1 MPLLIDPAKRYSKTL
16 SDWVASFIFVPTLW
30 PNNHDTD
37 HMLKNMF
44 KSAFLITYGFDGYD
58 HTTNQFIN
66 TVSSESIEYT
76 ALSIDPWLA
85 AASFMGLPTRTDIV
99 EEVQEVPQKQND
111 SEALSLLS
119 SKSQVPSKKRFPKI
133 SLTQLFLKNPFG
145 GWQWSKVSVD
155 KKILQ
160 SLGLALLIKFP
171 VIFLIKVLALFLKFP
186 LNVLKLLTEYLPL
199 ILITLSIIAVKWLAI
214 KTSEYAGDNKSA
226 KNNYNGDK
234 KNSGLWPLLTIP
246 LVFITLAFLAIHT
259 ALRIFYLL
267 GRAFTSPE
275 KSARIALAYTQ
286 EIQLPFVSQ
295 NTSEWIAFCM
305 GLFIAFMSICLSA
318 TLWSLFLPL
327 LFGTVLTY
335 TTILQWPAISTLIGS
350 LTSVFTSVGAGLQIL
365 FGNVLSGSLTYFG
378 IQLSSTLLTAALTLG
393 AIVTPVA
400 SILSAV
406 ADKLSDRWALFLS
419 HEGEFFTD
427 FFLSNKTAQGG
438 YIPFSDTPSEPK
450 KNEDPSHATQAVVL
464 SSISSEQTANKGVGV
479 VEGTKNR
486 TGETVSQD
494 QRLRHQHIQVYPEDD
509 ELGPD
514 GQTLAEL

>member
-1 MPLLIDPAKRYSKTL
+1 MPLLIDPANRYSKTL

-30 PNNHDTD
+30 PNNNDTD

-85 AASFMGLPTRTDIV
+85 AASFIGLPTRTDIV
-99 EEVQEVPQKQND
+99 EEAD
-111 SEALSLLS
+111 SLPLLDS
-119 SKSQVPSKKRFPKI
+119 DSKEPTKTRFPKI

-145 GWQWSKVSVD
+145 GWQWSKVSID

-160 SLGLALLIKFP
+160 IVALLIKVP
-171 VIFLIKVLALFLKFP
+171 VIFPIKLFSLFLKFP

-226 KNNYNGDK
+226 RNDYSGDK
-234 KNSGLWPLLTIP
+234 KNSGLWQLLTIP
-246 LVFITLAFLAIHT
+246 LVFITLAFVAIHT
-259 ALRIFYLL
+259 VLRIFYLL

-295 NTSEWIAFCM
+295 HTSEWLAFCI
-305 GLFIAFMSICLSA
+305 GIFFAFMSICLSA

-335 TTILQWPAISTLIGS
+335 TTILQWPAISTLVAS
-350 LTSVFTSVGAGLQIL
+350 LKGVFTTLGAGLQIL
-365 FGNVLSGSLTYFG
+365 FGSVLSGSLAYFG
-378 IQLSSTLLTAALTLG
+378 IQLSSTLLAAALTLG
-393 AIVTPVA
+393 AIVPPVA

-406 ADKLSDRWALFLS
+406 ADKLSDRWALSLR
-419 HEGEFFTD
+419 HEGGFFTNL
-427 FFLSNKTAQGG
+427 FLSNKPAQGG
-438 YIPFSDTPSEPK
+438 YIPLSDTPGDPK
-450 KNEDPSHATQAVVL
+450 KTEDPSHATQAVV
-464 SSISSEQTANKGVGV
+464 SSSTGSEQKANVGVGI
-479 VEGTKNR
+479 VERAEAR
-486 TGETVSQD
+486 TGESVSRAQPVQQQD
-494 QRLRHQHIQVYPEDD
+494 IRIIVQDN
-509 ELGPD
+509 ELDPNGEV
-514 GQTLAEL
+514 LAEL